1 MSNSGTPFA
10 NAHPAFEAIRQ
21 ENIESLN
28 IRVEHYEH
36 KKTGAVH
43 YHLASENSENVF
55 LVALRTVPQDSTGV
69 AHILEH
75 TALCGS
81 ERYPVR
87 DPFFMMLRRSLNT
100 FMNAFTSS
108 DWTAYPFASQNRKD
122 FNNLLQVYLDA
133 VFFSRLDPLDFA
145 QEGHRVEFSEPE
157 NPDSDLVFKGVVF
170 NEMKGAMSSIS
181 STLWST
187 LCEHLFPTSTYHYN
201 SGGDP
206 QHIPDLTYA
215 QLQAFYRSHYHPS
228 NAIFMTFGNI
238 AAGTHQQVFEDNAL
252 RHFEKL
258 PQRIEVQPE
267 QRLSEPLR
275 VHDTYAYDEND
286 SIDHKTHLVIGWML
300 GESSDLKQLL
310 EAQLLSSVLL
320 DNSAS
325 PLQHALET
333 TSLGRAP
340 SPLCGLEDSMR
351 EMVFCCGIEGSEAEH
366 ADALERMVI
375 EVIEQVARD
384 GVSQERLE
392 AVLHQLELH
401 QREITGDGYPYGLQL
416 ILQALGCATHYSDP
430 IAVLNLEPVIA
441 DLQQKIQDP
450 DYICRLAR
458 QLLLDNP
465 HRVTLV
471 MTPDTELSARRLA
484 QETARLADIKA
495 AMNDSQRSAT
505 VQLAADL
512 SARQIQVDDDSIL
525 PKVELSDV
533 PAALPELTFTKAQ
546 IDGLSFTTYGQGTN
560 GIVYQ
565 QAVASLP
572 ALSEKQLQIL
582 PLYTNILSDV
592 GLGDESYMEVQER
605 QAATVGSIAAF
616 VAMRGSA
623 ENEQQISANFTLSSK
638 ALLRNAPEQAQLMS
652 DTLHRVNFTETGRIR
667 ELVNQQRARR
677 DQSITG
683 SGHSLAMTAACAGMS
698 PLAKLHHNQSG
709 LAGIRQ
715 LRLLDDSL
723 ADDSGLN
730 AFASRLKELH
740 EELVSAPMQFLV
752 IAEDDKVAD
761 VAREVSAVWSRN
773 PVGEAS
779 SRFELPAIRERRGEM
794 WLTNTQVNFCA
805 RAYPTVSEQHPDAA
819 ALTVLG
825 GFLRNGFLHRAI
837 REQGGA
843 YGGGATHDAGIA
855 AFRFYSYRDP
865 RLGETLQDFD
875 MAVSWML
882 DTPHE
887 ARPLEEA
894 ILGVVGSMDK
904 PSSPAGEAKQH
915 FHNRL
920 FGRNHETREQF
931 RQRVLAVSMDD
942 LCRVT
947 ETYLKP
953 ELAST
958 AIVTNSGQLK
968 ATAALRE
975 ELNLTVQEL

>member
-1 MSNSGTPFA
+1 MSQSGTA
-10 NAHPAFEAIRQ
+10 LSTAHPAFETIRQ
-21 ENIESLN
+21 ETIDSLN
-28 IRVEHYEH
+28 IRVEQYEH
-36 KKTGAVH
+36 KKTGAMH
-43 YHLASENSENVF
+43 YHLASNNNENVF
-55 LVALRTVPQDSTGV
+55 LVALRTVPHDSTGV

-81 ERYPVR
+81 RRYPVR

-122 FNNLLQVYLDA
+122 FDNLLQVYLDA

-145 QEGHRVEFSEPE
+145 QEGHRVEFAEADNPE
-157 NPDSDLVFKGVVF
+157 SNLVFKGVVF
-170 NEMKGAMSSIS
+170 NEMKGAMSSITS
-181 STLWST
+181 VLWSK
-187 LCEHLFPTSTYHYN
+187 LCERLFPSSTYHYN

-206 QHIPDLTYA
+206 KHIPDLSYE

-228 NAIFMTFGNI
+228 NAIFMTFGDI
-238 AAGTHQQVFEDNAL
+238 AASEHQRVFEEKAL
-252 RHFEKL
+252 CHFDKL
-258 PQRIEVQPE
+258 SERIQVQPE
-267 QRLSEPLR
+267 QRLSQPQR
-275 VHDTYAYDEND
+275 VQGSYVYDEND
-286 SIDHKTHLVIGWML
+286 SIENKTHLVMGWML

-333 TSLGRAP
+333 TDLGRSP

-351 EMVFCCGIEGSEAEH
+351 EMVFCCGVEGSEAQH
-366 ADALERMVI
+366 ADALEAMVLGII
-375 EVIEQVARD
+375 EKVAQE
-384 GVSQERLE
+384 GVSQKQLE

-401 QREITGDGYPYGLQL
+401 QREVTGDGYPYGLQL

-441 DLQQKIQDP
+441 ELQQQIKNP
-450 DYICRLAR
+450 DYIRQLAR

-471 MTPDTELSARRLA
+471 MTPDKQLSTKNRE
-484 QETARLADIKA
+484 QEEARLADIKA
-495 AMNDSQRSAT
+495 GMNVAQRDAT

-512 SARQIQVDDDSIL
+512 IARQAQIDDESIL

-533 PAALPELTFTKAQ
+533 PAALPELSFQEKQ
-546 IDGLSFTTYGQGTN
+546 LHGLPFTTYGQGTN

-565 QAVASLP
+565 QAIASLP
-572 ALSEKQLQIL
+572 ALGDEQLQLL
-582 PLYTNILSDV
+582 PLYTNILTEV
-592 GLGDESYMEVQER
+592 GLGSDNYMAVQER
-605 QAATVGSIAAF
+605 QAATVGSISAF
-616 VAMRGSA
+616 IAMRGNA
-623 ENEQQISANFTLSSK
+623 DDEQTVNAHFSLSSK
-638 ALLRNAPEQAQLMS
+638 ALLRNAKAQAELMH
-652 DTLHRVNFTETGRIR
+652 DTLHAVRFNETSRIR
-667 ELVNQQRARR
+667 DLVNQQRARR

-683 SGHSLAMTAACAGMS
+683 NGHSLAMTAACAGMS
-698 PLAKLHHNQSG
+698 PLAHLHHHQSG
-709 LAGIRQ
+709 LAGIRR
-715 LRLLDDSL
+715 LRTLDDSL
-723 ADDSGLN
+723 ADKQGLQN
-730 AFASRLKELH
+730 FADRLDALH
-740 EELVSAPMQFLV
+740 AKMLSTPMQFLV
-752 IAEDDKVAD
+752 IAEDHKVAE
-761 VAREVSAVWSRN
+761 VAELASAVWSQGSTGKESPSFTLDN
-773 PVGEAS
+773 T
-779 SRFELPAIRERRGEM
+779 RERRGEV

-805 RAYPTVSEQHPDAA
+805 RAYPTVPEQHPDAA

-843 YGGGATHDAGIA
+843 YGGGASHDSGVA

-865 RLGETLQDFD
+865 RLADTLADFD
-875 MAVSWML
+875 KAVSWML
-882 DTPHE
+882 DSQHDRR
-887 ARPLEEA
+887 ALEEA
-894 ILGVVGSMDK
+894 ILGVIGSMDK

-920 FGRNHETREQF
+920 FGRSHDSRELF
-931 RQRVLAVSMDD
+931 RQRILMVGLDD
-942 LCRVT
+942 LRRVT

-958 AIVTNSGQLK
+958 AVVTNAGQLQ

-975 ELNLTVQEL
+975 ALNLTVQEL

>member
-1 MSNSGTPFA
+1 MSTSGSALPD
-10 NAHPAFEAIRQ
+10 AHPAFAAIRQ
-21 ENIESLN
+21 QAIESLN
-28 IRVEHYEH
+28 IRVEQYEH
-36 KKTGAVH
+36 RKTGAVH
-43 YHLASENSENVF
+43 FHLASENSENVF

-81 ERYPVR
+81 AHYPVR

-122 FNNLLQVYLDA
+122 FHNLLQVYLDA

-145 QEGHRVEFSEPE
+145 QEGHRVEFAEAD

-170 NEMKGAMSSIS
+170 NEMKGAMSSITS
-181 STLWST
+181 VLWGK

-206 QHIPDLTYA
+206 RHIPDLSYE

-228 NAIFMTFGNI
+228 NAIFMTFGDI
-238 AAGTHQQVFEDNAL
+238 PASEHQHVFEDKAL
-252 RHFEKL
+252 CQFDKL
-258 PQRIEVQPE
+258 SQRIQVQPE
-267 QRLSEPLR
+267 QRLAQPQR
-275 VHDTYAYDEND
+275 VQDSYVFDEND
-286 SIDHKTHLVIGWML
+286 TADNRTHLVMGWML
-300 GESSDLKQLL
+300 GESSDLKQML

-333 TSLGRAP
+333 TELGRSP

-351 EMVFCCGIEGSEAEH
+351 ELVFCCGIEGSEASH
-366 ADALERMVI
+366 ADALEELVLDVI
-375 EVIEQVARD
+375 AQIARD

-441 DLQQKIQDP
+441 ELRKEIQQP
-450 DYICRLAR
+450 DYIRRLAR

-471 MTPDTELSARRLA
+471 MTPDRQLSTRQRR
-484 QETARLADIKA
+484 EEEARLADIKSAMSA
-495 AMNDSQRSAT
+495 AEREAT
-505 VQLAADL
+505 IKLAADL
-512 SARQIQVDDDSIL
+512 VARQAQVDDDSVL

-533 PAALPELTFTKAQ
+533 PAALPELTFNEVR
-546 IDGLSFTTYGQGTN
+546 LRNLPFTTYGQGTN

-565 QAVASLP
+565 QTIAPLP
-572 ALSEKQLQIL
+572 ALDDAQLQIL
-582 PLYTNILSDV
+582 PLYTNILTEV
-592 GLGDESYMEVQER
+592 GLGDDSYMTVQQR
-605 QAATVGSIAAF
+605 QSATVGAISAF
-616 VAMRGSA
+616 VAMRGRA
-623 ENEQQISANFTLSSK
+623 DDEQTVNAHFALSSK
-638 ALLRNAPEQAQLMS
+638 ALLRNTQSQSQLMH
-652 DTLHRVNFTETGRIR
+652 DTLHNARFDETGRIR

-683 SGHSLAMTAACAGMS
+683 NGHSLAMGAACAGMS
-698 PLAKLHHNQSG
+698 PLAHLHHHQSG
-709 LAGIRQ
+709 LAGIRNV
-715 LRLLDDSL
+715 RLLDDSL
-723 ADDSGLN
+723 ASADGLKS
-730 AFASRLKELH
+730 FAERLEELH
-740 EELVSAPMQFLV
+740 GHLLGSPMQFLV
-752 IAEDDKVAD
+752 IAEDHKVAE
-761 VAREVSAVWSRN
+761 VADLASGVWTAA
-773 PVGEAS
+773 AS
-779 SRFELPAIRERRGEM
+779 SAERPGFALPAIRERRAEL

-805 RAYPTVSEQHPDAA
+805 RAYPTVPEQHPDAA

-843 YGGGATHDAGIA
+843 YGGGASQDSGTA

-865 RLGETLQDFD
+865 RLEGTLQDFD
-875 MAVSWML
+875 RAVTWML
-882 DTPHE
+882 DNRHE
-887 ARPLEEA
+887 YRALEEA
-894 ILGVVGSMDK
+894 ILGVIGSLDK

-920 FGRNHETREQF
+920 FGRSHESRELF
-931 RQRVLAVSMDD
+931 RQRVLAVSLDD
-942 LCRVT
+942 LQRVVD
-947 ETYLKP
+947 TYLKP

-958 AIVTNSGQLK
+958 AVVTSVGQFES
-968 ATAALRE
+968 TAALRE
-975 ELNLTVQEL
+975 KLDMTVQEL